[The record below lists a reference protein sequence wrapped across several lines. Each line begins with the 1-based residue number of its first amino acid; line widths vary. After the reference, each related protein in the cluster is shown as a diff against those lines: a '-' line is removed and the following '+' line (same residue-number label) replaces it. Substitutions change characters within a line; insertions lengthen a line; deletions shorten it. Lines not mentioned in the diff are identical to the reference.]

1 MTLLITAIAATVS
14 AVLWLTRAHNDK
26 FHLGTLTLI
35 YCGAASMW
43 FMDFV
48 FEYAQLHAAYFNQE
62 FSDILNDSILG
73 ITVVLIGAVAWIIYN
88 IVKNPKRLFKSKK
101 Q

>member
-14 AVLWLTRAHNDK
+14 AVFWLTHAQNDK
-26 FHLGTLTLI
+26 YHLGTLTLI
-35 YCGAASMW
+35 YCGASLMW

-48 FEYAQLHAAYFNQE
+48 FEYAELHAAYFNQE

-88 IVKNPKRLFKSKK
+88 IAKHPERLFKKN
-101 Q
+101 

>member
-14 AVLWLTRAHNDK
+14 AIIWLTHAQNDK
-26 FHLGTLTLI
+26 FHFGILTLI
-35 YCGAASMW
+35 YCGAALMW

-48 FEYAQLHAAYFNQE
+48 FEYAELHAEYFNQE

-88 IVKNPKRLFKSKK
+88 IIKNPERLFKEK